1 VERLLAVP
9 GLDDAVAGSAEPVG
23 DQLADV
29 LLVIGD
35 QDGGRPGLRLGN
47 RVTSAPTCSGISTTT
62 LVPLPPESA
71 IRIVPPCASAMALL
85 MARPSPD
92 PAVPVAVDAR

>member
-1 VERLLAVP
+1 MVVSP
-9 GLDDAVAGSAEPVG
+9 GLGLGATPGWSC
-23 DQLADV
+23 
-29 LLVIGD
+29 
-35 QDGGRPGLRLGN
+35 GGLGH
-47 RVTSAPTCSGISTTT
+47 RVTSAATCSGISTTT